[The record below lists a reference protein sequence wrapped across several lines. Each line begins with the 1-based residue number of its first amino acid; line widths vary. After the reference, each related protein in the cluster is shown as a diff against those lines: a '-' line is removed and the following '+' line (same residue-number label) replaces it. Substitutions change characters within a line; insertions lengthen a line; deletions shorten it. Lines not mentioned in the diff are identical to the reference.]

1 MPTEVVMRVVVLVL
15 VVALVVAVA
24 VYLFTKLRKLPRKYM
39 SATKDALLAIKI
51 IITYL
56 QINLSIP
63 GMISNFEFPP
73 NYQEFMST
81 LSFVNVDF
89 ISVLGVQCVVQVDF
103 RYSMLVSLMF
113 PTVIVCGT
121 ILAYLYNWAKLGA
134 RVAHFGTA
142 QKKKALEK
150 IFEIGDMDES
160 GVIDNVEF
168 VRLVQMLQKT
178 HGQRKATKKRNS
190 LNGKQK
196 KKRNK
201 KTDYQ
206 QWNALML
213 DMGGYQVKT
222 SPADNYGFNKAQVTI
237 DRDAFVSALLVAEE
251 LEHRTDSVRIGLK
264 NTPHPHTTNHVSH
277 IGQLISM
284 KHSILWIKHNQL
296 ASFCASTCTQLLLLL
311 HAPVSAKGF
320 HYFDCHSLG
329 TTSLLRRDYR

>member
-1 MPTEVVMRVVVLVL
+1 
-15 VVALVVAVA
+15 
-24 VYLFTKLRKLPRKYM
+24 M

-73 NYQEFMST
+73 NYQDFMSN

-113 PTVIVCGT
+113 PTVVVCGT
-121 ILAYLYNWAKLGA
+121 ILTYLYLSAQLRA

-142 QKKKALEK
+142 QKKKAFGK

-160 GVIDNVEF
+160 GVIDNIEF

-178 HGQRKATKKRNS
+178 HGQKKAAAQRQFQDKQQQ
-190 LNGKQK
+190 QK
-196 KKRNK
+196 KKKKMKRK
-201 KTDYQ
+201 KRKTDFQ
-206 QWNALML
+206 MWNSLML

-251 LEHRTDSVRIGLK
+251 LEHRTDSVRNGLK
-264 NTPHPHTTNHVSH
+264 NIPHPHKTNYVSH

-320 HYFDCHSLG
+320 HYFDCHALG